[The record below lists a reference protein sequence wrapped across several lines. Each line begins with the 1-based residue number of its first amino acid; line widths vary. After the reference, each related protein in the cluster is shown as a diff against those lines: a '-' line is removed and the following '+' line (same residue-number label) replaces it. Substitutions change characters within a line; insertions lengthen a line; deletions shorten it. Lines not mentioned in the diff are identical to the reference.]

1 MSLVCH
7 GFRNESQSNQA
18 QLDRNFP
25 KCLSFQ
31 LCKPSDTR
39 ARSLGPALVKL
50 SKMPDRLADSSGSHH
65 RPSSTRLALRFI
77 SGKYQGGEFPL
88 DELQEIV
95 IGRSSDLDMVLV
107 EEMVSRRHAR
117 ISLEQGVVSIE
128 DMGSTNGTFVNG
140 EKIQHA
146 TLQEGDRVLIGT
158 SILKLVAIPN
168 EASSSSRRPE
178 LVANRRVTMRR
189 SGPPAATEAPRM
201 SGSLEEIPLPDLMQ
215 LFGTSKKTGV
225 LVLKTESR
233 IGRMYLREG
242 RIYYCAIEGQP
253 EIASIKA
260 AYRMLHWKT
269 GFFALDPPDDTVF
282 DKEISVSA
290 QEVLME
296 GFRQMDELENLRPRL
311 PPYGARLI
319 LRAPL
324 EAPLHELEPMHLE
337 VLQTA
342 LNSANLGALMDR
354 TETTDLETARIVLD
368 LIKRGYIKAG

>member
-1 MSLVCH
+1 
-7 GFRNESQSNQA
+7 
-18 QLDRNFP
+18 
-25 KCLSFQ
+25 
-31 LCKPSDTR
+31 
-39 ARSLGPALVKL
+39 
-50 SKMPDRLADSSGSHH
+50 MPDRLADSSGSPQ

-88 DELQEIV
+88 DEFQEIV

-117 ISLEQGVVSIE
+117 ISLQSGVVSIE

-158 SILKLVAIPN
+158 SILKLVAIPQ
-168 EASSSSRRPE
+168 EASSSSRRPD

-189 SGPPAATEAPRM
+189 SGAPTEAPRM

-225 LVLKTESR
+225 LLLKTESR

-253 EIASIKA
+253 EVPPLKA
-260 AYRMLHWKT
+260 AYRMLSWKT
-269 GFFALDPPDDTVF
+269 GFFALDPPDTTEF
-282 DKEISVSA
+282 ENEISVSA

-296 GFRQMDELENLRPRL
+296 GFRQMDELENLRSRL
-311 PPYGARLI
+311 PPFGSRLI

-324 EAPLHELEPMHLE
+324 EAPLHELEPTHLE

-342 LNSANLGALMDR
+342 LNSANLQALMDR
-354 TETTDLETARIVLD
+354 TETTDLETAKIVLD
-368 LIKRGYIKAG
+368 LIRRGYIKTG

>member
-1 MSLVCH
+1 
-7 GFRNESQSNQA
+7 
-18 QLDRNFP
+18 
-25 KCLSFQ
+25 
-31 LCKPSDTR
+31 
-39 ARSLGPALVKL
+39 
-50 SKMPDRLADSSGSHH
+50 
-65 RPSSTRLALRFI
+65 LRFI

-88 DELQEIV
+88 DEFQEIV

-117 ISLEQGVVSIE
+117 ISLQGGVVSIE

-168 EASSSSRRPE
+168 EPSSSRRPD
-178 LVANRRVTMRR
+178 LVANRRVTLRR
-189 SGPPAATEAPRM
+189 SGAPPTEAPRM

-225 LVLKTESR
+225 LVLKSESR
-233 IGRMYLREG
+233 IGRIYLREG
-242 RIYYCAIEGQP
+242 RIYFCAIEGQP
-253 EIASIKA
+253 EIPPIKA
-260 AYRMLHWKT
+260 AYRMLTWKT
-269 GFFALDPPDDTVF
+269 GIFALDPPDSTEF
-282 DKEISVSA
+282 EREISVSA

-296 GFRQMDELENLRPRL
+296 GFRQMDELDHLRSRL
-311 PPYGARLI
+311 PPFGSRLI

-324 EAPLHELEPMHLE
+324 EAPLHELEPTHLE

-342 LNSANLGALMDR
+342 LNSANLQALMDR
-354 TETTDLETARIVLD
+354 TETTDLETAKIVLD
-368 LIKRGYIKAG
+368 LIRRGYIKAG

>member
-1 MSLVCH
+1 M
-7 GFRNESQSNQA
+7 
-18 QLDRNFP
+18 D
-25 KCLSFQ
+25 
-31 LCKPSDTR
+31 
-39 ARSLGPALVKL
+39 
-50 SKMPDRLADSSGSHH
+50 
-65 RPSSTRLALRFI
+65 
-77 SGKYQGGEFPL
+77 EF
-88 DELQEIV
+88 QEIV

-117 ISLEQGVVSIE
+117 ISLQGGVVSIE

-168 EASSSSRRPE
+168 EPSSSRRPD

-189 SGPPAATEAPRM
+189 SGAPPTEAPRM

-225 LVLKTESR
+225 LVLKTDQRVGR
-233 IGRMYLREG
+233 IYFREG
-242 RIYYCAIEGQP
+242 RIYYCSVENQP
-253 EIASIKA
+253 EIPPIKA
-260 AYRMLHWKT
+260 AYRMLTWKT
-269 GFFALDPPDDTVF
+269 GFFALDPPDATEF
-282 DKEISVSA
+282 ENEISVSA

-296 GFRQMDELENLRPRL
+296 GFRQMDELENLRSRL
-311 PPYGARLI
+311 PPFGSRLI

-324 EAPLHELEPMHLE
+324 EAPLHELEPTHLE

-342 LNSANLGALMDR
+342 LNSANLQALMDR
-354 TETTDLETARIVLD
+354 TETTDLETSKIVLD
-368 LIKRGYIKAG
+368 LIRRGYIKAG